1 MTEFKFEQP
10 SEPCREPAHGD
21 IAIVYLPVRVL
32 FTHSDKIVADRD
44 EEGNILEYR
53 SGLVM
58 RIMEEKEIPYVNDK
72 VEAIL
77 GNTKLIDQ

>member
-10 SEPCREPAHGD
+10 SGPCREPAHGD
-21 IAIVYLPVRVL
+21 LAIVYLPVRVL
-32 FTHSDKIVADRD
+32 FTHSDKIVADID

-58 RIMEEKEIPYVNDK
+58 RVMEEKEIPYVNQNVD
-72 VEAIL
+72 AIIA
-77 GNTKLIDQ
+77 NTFILS